1 MTAGGFVVPED
12 YLKIA
17 HGYATTSHSSQGVTA
32 NFAVVFSASFDQE
45 RAEIDAIAS
54 AGKLAEAVGTAEGP
68 FDQPDTGLE
77 QRGFRLLRLLERSA
91 RLNDENGGGS
101 LTALPISL
109 TLERSRRGADP
120 GESVGKDPEQ
130 SAIGERPCA
139 WTRNEN
145 PSPMTNKVPV

>member
-1 MTAGGFVVPED
+1 VVPED

-32 NFAVVFSASFDQE
+32 NFAVVFGASFDQE
-45 RAEIDAIAS
+45 RAEINAIAS
-54 AGKLAEAVGTAEGP
+54 AGKLAEAVITAEGL
-68 FDQPDTGLE
+68 FDQPDGGLE

-109 TLERSRRGADP
+109 TLERSRRRRSGRKCRQGPRTECDRGA
-120 GESVGKDPEQ
+120 
-130 SAIGERPCA
+130 
-139 WTRNEN
+139 
-145 PSPMTNKVPV
+145 PVCVDA